1 LNLRRPVGLGSEQR
15 NFLERWKSFCYFAA
29 IVMFKQL
36 VVIFVLCALLPACG
50 IAPSTLQSRQ
60 STDIGAR
67 QIRRIAV
74 VPPVT
79 ATEPAQPKVPFGA
92 VLQAP
97 SAERMA
103 PENLAHFLYSALAAL
118 PIWQIVSESEVRE
131 VGGAMAPTS
140 EPNRLRRIGE
150 MVYADAVMI
159 GRVQR
164 YRERVGDEWG
174 ARSPASVAFSVDLI
188 DVRRGDVVWSARFD
202 ETQKSLSES
211 LFSLGDVGQ
220 RGVRWLTADQ
230 LAQEGARK
238 AIGQLHDILAR
249 R

>member
-1 LNLRRPVGLGSEQR
+1 MFRVILAST
-15 NFLERWKSFCYFAA
+15 FLTVMAA
-29 IVMFKQL
+29 
-36 VVIFVLCALLPACG
+36 ACG

-60 STDIGAR
+60 STDIASR

-92 VLQAP
+92 ALQAP
-97 SAERMA
+97 SAERQA

-118 PIWQIVSESEVRE
+118 PSWQIVSESEVRE
-131 VGGAMAPTS
+131 VGGALAPTS
-140 EPNRLRRIGE
+140 EPNRLKRIGE

-188 DVRRGDVVWSARFD
+188 DVRRGDVVWQARFD

-211 LFSLGDVGQ
+211 LFSLGDVSQ

-230 LAQEGARK
+230 LAQEGVRK